1 MARAL
6 VAAVAV
12 LAFVCALGAFM
23 FDADRTAAGFALFG
37 LLVLSVLALMTFAEP
52 PTAPPA

>member
-12 LAFVCALGAFM
+12 LAFVCAVGLFILE
-23 FDADRTAAGFALFG
+23 ADRPAAGFALFG
-37 LLVLSVLALMTFAEP
+37 LLALAVIVLITVAEP
-52 PTAPPA
+52 PPAPPA